1 MIEYRNKFMDE
12 TKNFRNA
19 TIGYFDGVH
28 KGHQILLNKLTKD
41 DVIITFKNH
50 LFSNEIYPLEQ
61 KIFLLKEF
69 CPNIIVLDLDKIKN
83 NTKEDF
89 ITYLKTFNLE
99 KIIVGEDFKFGTDQ
113 EGDAKY
119 LSDYFN
125 LEIIPL
131 LTINGEKISSTLIRE
146 YLKEGKINEA
156 NELLTRTYAIND
168 IVVRGHQIGR
178 ELGFPTIN
186 VFLRESL
193 LLRYGVYRTKI
204 TIDDVVYNSITN
216 VGVRPTFNNS
226 NILEE
231 TTETFVF
238 DFNQATYGE
247 FVNVEFFEFIRDEK
261 KFNNKDEL
269 VEQIKKDIDYVR
281 GKNEN

>member
-12 TKNFRNA
+12 TKNFKNA

-89 ITYLKTFNLE
+89 ISYLKTFNLE

-131 LTINGEKISSTLIRE
+131 LTIDGEKISSTLIRE

-204 TIDDVVYNSITN
+204 TIDDIIYNSITN

-238 DFNQATYGE
+238 DFNQGTYGE
-247 FVNVEFFEFIRDEK
+247 FVKVEFLEFVRDEK
-261 KFNNKDEL
+261 KFNDKNEL